1 MEQKRRRGVEE
12 GVRGTMNVSS
22 PRSAQ
27 RELIQKYFDSLAQKY
42 GFRLTNRSMGLIEYT
57 KNKWIF
63 RIMLSRFGE
72 FEVNLVP
79 TDAAEI
85 LAEVGYPVDWVLE
98 FFSVTPNPDLVLG
111 MHANTQ
117 EQADKNAT
125 IVCEAFDLHILPRLD
140 SDKELPEQ
148 LLAYSKVRTTEYN
161 ARNTENPLNEKGK

>member
-1 MEQKRRRGVEE
+1 MEQERGSGLEK
-12 GVRGTMNVSS
+12 GVRRTMNVSS

-27 RELIQKYFDSLAQKY
+27 RERIQKHFDSLAQKY

-57 KNKWIF
+57 RNKWVL

-98 FFSVTPNPDLVLG
+98 FFGISPNPDLVLG

-117 EQADKNAT
+117 EQADANAA
-125 IVCEAFDLHILPRLD
+125 IVCQALDLHILPRLD
-140 SDKELPEQ
+140 SDKELPEK
-148 LLAYSKVRTTEYN
+148 LLAYSRVKTTEYN
-161 ARNTENPLNEKGK
+161 ARHTEKPT